1 MLQTTLLGPFVA
13 LSLFAEDDPRVA
25 EQFVR
30 NQGSGQTMPAGL
42 QDLARE
48 MDHMRMVS
56 VCVCV
61 CVGLFRFLKILLI
74 DFFFSK

>member
-1 MLQTTLLGPFVA
+1 MMQATLLGPFLA

-30 NQGSGQTMPAGL
+30 NQGTSQTMPAGL

-56 VCVCV
+56 MCLQ
-61 CVGLFRFLKILLI
+61 GIN
-74 DFFFSK
+74 